1 MSKNY
6 LVTSA
11 TDGIGRSIVEKIL
24 SESRDP
30 DDRVIVNYGHSDEK
44 AAAFLAANQKDEN
57 KIILIKADLSSYE
70 TMLDFVH
77 EICLKV
83 DHLDYIV
90 CNTGIS
96 AYGSFDDYTWEM
108 WNKVLTTNLSIPAF
122 LLKELKYKLAPEGS
136 ILVMG
141 SDAGV
146 KTYSSSV
153 VYSVSKAGLIHL
165 AKVLVKEFE
174 SCQVRINALAP
185 GFIETAWQ
193 SGRTDE
199 SRERI
204 NKKIALHRFGDPTEI
219 ADMAYAVLHNTYL
232 NGSVVQINGGYEYF

>member
-24 SESRDP
+24 LESQDP
-30 DDRVIVNYGHSDEK
+30 DDKVIVNYGHSDEK

-70 TMLDFVH
+70 IMLEFVK
-77 EICLKV
+77 EIFRKV
-83 DHLDYIV
+83 DHLDYVV

-96 AYGSFDDYTWEM
+96 AYGRFDDYTWEM

-122 LLKELKYKLAPEGS
+122 LLKELKPKIAPGGS
-136 ILVMG
+136 ILMMG

-153 VYSVSKAGLIHL
+153 VYSVSKAGIIHL

-174 SCQVRINALAP
+174 GQQVRINALAP

-193 SGRTDE
+193 SSRTDE

-204 NKKIALHRFGDPTEI
+204 NRKIALHRFGEPSEV
-219 ADMAYAVLHNTYL
+219 AAMAYSALHNSYL
-232 NGSVVQINGGYEYF
+232 NGSVIQINGGYEYF